1 MTFKI
6 ELERLGVLGADGFS
20 KLIEQRIATLKEY
33 DEHEAVVREHAADPD
48 KPEGEKWQSLA
59 VPAAPIEIDGSI
71 KRTLRPDGTTEFAP
85 DYEIV
90 GPSLALRK
98 SRLLDA
104 VSAAERDAI
113 AAVAPAG
120 KLRAYQFRE
129 QDIRTA
135 DQAIISA
142 EIKRIR
148 DEASADVLDVDA
160 FVALKRPAADTQ
172 FLADQAARETKRQAI
187 YRWAAG
193 LHGDIEDLTPDTI
206 DAFVVVPFDG

>member
-6 ELERLGVLGADGFS
+6 ELERLGVLGADGFA

-33 DEHEAVVREHAADPD
+33 DEHEAVVRAHAADPER
-48 KPEGEKWQSLA
+48 KPEDRWESLA
-59 VPAAPIEIDGSI
+59 VPPAPLEIDGSI
-71 KRTLRPDGTTEFAP
+71 KRTPRSDGATEFTP

-90 GPSLALRK
+90 GPSFALRK
-98 SRLLDA
+98 SRLFDA
-104 VSAAERDAI
+104 VSAAERDAM

-120 KLRAYQFRE
+120 KLRAFQFRE
-129 QDIRTA
+129 QGIRAA

-160 FVALKRPAADTQ
+160 FIALKRPAEDTQ
-172 FLADQAARETKRQAI
+172 FLTDQAAREAKRQAI

-193 LHGDIEDLTPDTI
+193 LHSDIEDLTPDTI
-206 DAFVVVPFDG
+206 DAFVVTPFNG